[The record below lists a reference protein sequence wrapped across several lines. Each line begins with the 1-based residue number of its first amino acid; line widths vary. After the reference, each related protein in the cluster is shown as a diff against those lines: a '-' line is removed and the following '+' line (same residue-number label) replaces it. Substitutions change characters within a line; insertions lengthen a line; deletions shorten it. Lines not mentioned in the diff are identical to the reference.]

1 MKIYLVGGAV
11 RDQLL
16 GRPVHEK
23 DWVVIG
29 ATVDQ
34 MLSLGY
40 QAVGKDFPVFLHPQ
54 THDEYALAR
63 TERKT
68 GKGYTQFAFHADPSV
83 TLEEDL
89 LRRDLTI
96 NAMAQDEAG
105 IIIDPYG
112 GQRDLNARI
121 LRHVSPA
128 FAEDPVRILRVARL
142 LARYADLGFS
152 IAPETYYLMRQ
163 MVRAGEV
170 NALVPERVWQEFS
183 LALMETQPQQFFRV
197 LRKCGALA
205 ILFPELDQLFGIP
218 DVPQLHAEIDCGE
231 HALLALTRAAK
242 LNYSGNIRYSALLLN
257 VGKNTTPFVDWPVHK
272 DYQETGVKLVSRLC
286 ARYHVS
292 HDYHELAILNIRFH
306 HIVYQSL
313 HLDAETLL
321 TLLVKTDA
329 FRRPERFQK
338 FLIACELNYCEGINI
353 DSTISFPQK
362 DFLNDVLKTAGQ
374 ISVEELIS
382 QGLQNGAL
390 GQALYDKRLEE
401 IDKTLVQLK
410 GKHSYNK

>member
-1 MKIYLVGGAV
+1 LKIYLVGGAV

-16 GRPVHEK
+16 GRPVYEK

-29 ATVDQ
+29 ATIDQ

-40 QAVGKDFPVFLHPQ
+40 HAVGKDFPVFLHPQ
-54 THDEYALAR
+54 THEEYALAR

-68 GKGYTQFAFHADPSV
+68 GKGYTQFAFHADPGV

-105 IIIDPYG
+105 NIIDPYG
-112 GQRDLNARI
+112 GQRDLNNRI
-121 LRHVSPA
+121 LRHVSSA

-142 LARYADLGFS
+142 LSRYADLGFS

-183 LALMETQPQQFFRV
+183 LALMEPQPQQFFRV

-218 DVPQLHAEIDCGE
+218 DVPQFHAEIDCGE

-242 LNYSGNIRYSALLLN
+242 LNYSGQIRFAALLQNL
-257 VGKNTTPFVDWPVHK
+257 GKDRTPFTQWPIHAH
-272 DYQETGVKLVSRLC
+272 YQEDGVKLTQQLCSRYR
-286 ARYHVS
+286 ASSNFR
-292 HDYHELAILNIRFH
+292 DLAMLTIRFH
-306 HIVYQSL
+306 EYVYKALQL
-313 HLDAETLL
+313 NAEELL
-321 TLLVKTDA
+321 TLFEKTDA
-329 FRRPERFQK
+329 FRRPERFQE
-338 FLIACELNYCEGINI
+338 FLLACEVNYCTGII
-353 DSTISFPQK
+353 KDQISFSQK
-362 DFLNDVLKTAGQ
+362 DFITEVLQKTSQ
-374 ISVEELIS
+374 VPITDLIS
-382 QGLQNGAL
+382 QGLQNNEL
-390 GQALYDKRLEE
+390 GNAIHQKRLLAINE
-401 IDKTLVQLK
+401 LLK
-410 GKHSYNK
+410 KKQ